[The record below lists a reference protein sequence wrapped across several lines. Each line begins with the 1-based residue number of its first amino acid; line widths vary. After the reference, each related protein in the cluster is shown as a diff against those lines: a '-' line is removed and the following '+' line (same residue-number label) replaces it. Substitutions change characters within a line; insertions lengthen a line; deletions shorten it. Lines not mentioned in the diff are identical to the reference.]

1 MSTHSTNRHPHLMQL
16 LDELCDQGLPDEKQR
31 ELESILT
38 CDRSARLAYVR
49 YMDLQAGIRE
59 HAAGEEEEDG
69 EMLPESLL
77 MDPAL
82 YEDSAAVNQR
92 RARNA
97 PQDGPRYSYYRPG
110 RFATIAACATLLA
123 VVGGVVLWLQRGGS
137 ELRLANRNAEATAPV
152 ILAKLEGA
160 VGATWA
166 GEEPYIIEGTY
177 FPQGTELELRE
188 GLAEIQM
195 ASGAR
200 VVLQGPASVGIESG
214 NAVQLAKGRVAAYV
228 PADCGPFFVKSDRG
242 TLSADAGEFGAEV
255 DEDGSVE
262 MRVYYGKVTLAV
274 RDAYGPHSSLRLT
287 GSEGARLE
295 AKTGELFPMLHPDH
309 LRFVRYLSQA
319 ETVVSLAELVA
330 GDAGTTE
337 LMHSGIH
344 LKDGERV
351 GSYQDTLTETAG
363 YLSTTGLSGID
374 GVFVPD
380 GSVGSVQVDSIGR
393 RFAHFPVTSGK
404 AWSGAIMARRPSTEH
419 HLPPLKLEFQD
430 GVYGYVNW
438 LHIASKAEEL
448 SPEGH
453 GLIGIHSNGGITFD
467 LHAIRRK
474 HPNCEAS
481 LFRALVG
488 NLEAKPE
495 RFEADAWVLV
505 DGEQRYFRRAF
516 SREDGPAMIEI
527 PLTSKD
533 RFLVLAVTDSGGD
546 TAFDWVAFGD
556 AVIEMRLDPRY
567 REF

>member
-1 MSTHSTNRHPHLMQL
+1 MSTHSTNRHPQLLQL
-16 LDELCDQGLPDEKQR
+16 LDELCDQGLSDDKQQ

-38 CDRSARLAYVR
+38 SDRSARLAYVR
-49 YMDLQAGIRE
+49 YMDLQTAVRE
-59 HAAGEEEEDG
+59 HAVSEEEE
-69 EMLPESLL
+69 ERLLLPESLL
-77 MDPAL
+77 MDPAI
-82 YEDSAAVNQR
+82 YEDASAVNER
-92 RARNA
+92 RVRNA
-97 PQDGPRYSYYRPG
+97 SQDDSRTSRKWLS
-110 RFATIAACATLLA
+110 RIATIAVCASLLA
-123 VVGGVVLWLQRGGS
+123 VVCGGVLWLPRTGS
-137 ELRLANRNAEATAPV
+137 ELPQASHSSEETAPV

-160 VGATWA
+160 VGATWSGA
-166 GEEPYIIEGTY
+166 DPYIIEGTY
-177 FPQGTELELRE
+177 FQQGTKLELRE
-188 GLAEIQM
+188 GLAEILM
-195 ASGAR
+195 DCGSR
-200 VVLQGPASVGIESG
+200 IVLQGPAAIAIESG
-214 NAVQLAKGRVAAYV
+214 NSVQLTTGRVAAYV
-228 PADCGPFFVKSDRG
+228 PAECGPFFVESTRG

-255 DEDGSVE
+255 DDDGSVE

-344 LKDGERV
+344 LKDGQRV
-351 GSYQDTLTETAG
+351 GSYQDTLTETTG
-363 YLSTTGLSGID
+363 YLTTTGLSGID

-438 LHIASKAEEL
+438 LHIANKAEEL

-481 LFRALVG
+481 CFRALVG

-533 RFLVLAVTDSGGD
+533 RFLVLAVTDSNGD